1 MENASK
7 ALIMAAGVLIGVL
20 LLSLAVYLFIDF
32 GAKSAEIHRQIESN
46 QLTQFN
52 AQFNVY
58 EGRKDITIYQII
70 SLVNLAK
77 ENNEKHKEDG
87 VFETDYKIQII
98 LDNKDLTSEIINEE
112 KKLQYITENNEV
124 EGTKD
129 ENGVDEVKPSV
140 TYRCLPS
147 ENGVEYHTNR
157 KNFNNSL

>member
-20 LLSLAVYLFIDF
+20 LLSLAVYLFMDF
-32 GAKSAEIHRQIESN
+32 GAKSAEIRNQIESN

-77 ENNEKHKEDG
+77 ENNEKHKDDG
-87 VFETDYKIQII
+87 VFETDYRIQIF
-98 LDNKDLTSEIINEE
+98 LGNNDLTSEIVSEE
-112 KKLQYITENNEV
+112 DKLQYITENNEV

-129 ENGVDEVKPSV
+129 ENGVDEVKPKV
-140 TYRCLPS
+140 TYECTK
-147 ENGVEYHTNR
+147 VEYYRNTTR
-157 KNFNNSL
+157 KNFRSPF